1 MCWIAPSQQYVSILQ
16 MNDSALTNKQLDTLH
31 RLLGQ
36 RRDSL
41 KTQLVQFESAAE
53 PVTLDQQS
61 VGRVSRVDA
70 IQQQQMAIANKTQT
84 AQQLHR
90 TERALQR
97 VEDGIYGDCLHCGE
111 PIAFT
116 RLEVQP
122 EASLCLACQSVSE
135 SR

>member
-1 MCWIAPSQQYVSILQ
+1 
-16 MNDSALTNKQLDTLH
+16 MNDSALTNQQLDTLH

-70 IQQQQMAIANKTQT
+70 IQQT

-90 TERALQR
+90 TECALQR